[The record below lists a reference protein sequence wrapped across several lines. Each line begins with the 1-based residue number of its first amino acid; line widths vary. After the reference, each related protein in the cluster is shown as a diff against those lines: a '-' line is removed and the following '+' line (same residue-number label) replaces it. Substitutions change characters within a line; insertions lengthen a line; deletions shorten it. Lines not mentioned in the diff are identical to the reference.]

1 LDTAFANGFRV
12 DAATQKEG
20 DGAFSQSSRLA
31 TPRLFSGCGPTTTR
45 PRPGG
50 RLSRQVD
57 LAAVRKLQI
66 AQMDAQTPVTA
77 VAALDHIAGAHGEP
91 VGKTIRYGRH
101 GELTVEPQTG
111 PLMPCGR

>member
-1 LDTAFANGFRV
+1 MAGQADRPKKKTL
-12 DAATQKEG
+12 
-20 DGAFSQSSRLA
+20 GARSGLSVLK
-31 TPRLFSGCGPTTTR
+31 LFSGCGPTTTR

-66 AQMDAQTPVTA
+66 AQMDAHTPVTA

-91 VGKTIRYGRH
+91 VGKTVSRYGEHATLLWNPRPA
-101 GELTVEPQTG
+101 L
-111 PLMPCGR
+111 